1 MFCKNCG
8 NQIVD
13 EAVICPKC
21 GVMVAGNPSAG
32 SAAVPNH
39 LVEAILTT
47 LFCCLP
53 AGVVAIVYA
62 SQVNTKLA
70 QGDIRGAQAA
80 SQNAK
85 TWIIVSLC
93 IGLAFGIL
101 GIIGAIAE

>member
-13 EAVICPKC
+13 EAVMCPKC
-21 GVMVAGNPSAG
+21 GVMVADNSSAV
-32 SAAVPNH
+32 SAVIPNH
-39 LVEAILTT
+39 MAKAILVTI
-47 LFCCLP
+47 FCCLP
-53 AGVVAIVYA
+53 TGIVAIVYA
-62 SQVNTKLA
+62 SQVNTKIA